1 MSTFGLKTLAFLRH
15 GETELNRDGDRFC
28 GILDPPLADTG
39 REQAVRASTT
49 LKCILPQ
56 IDEAW
61 TSPLVRARETA
72 SIVLGTANWKVSED
86 IRELSFGQWEGFTK
100 G

>member
-39 REQAVRASTT
+39 REQAVRASKT

-61 TSPLVRARETA
+61 TSPLVRARERQPALSWVPQIGKSARIFA
-72 SIVLGTANWKVSED
+72 SYRSGSGKDS
-86 IRELSFGQWEGFTK
+86 
-100 G
+100 